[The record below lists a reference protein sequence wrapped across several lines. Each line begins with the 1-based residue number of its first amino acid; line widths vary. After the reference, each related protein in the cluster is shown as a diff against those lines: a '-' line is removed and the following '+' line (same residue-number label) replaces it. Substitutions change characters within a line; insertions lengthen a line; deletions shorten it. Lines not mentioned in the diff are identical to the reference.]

1 MLQQSFPELE
11 QLFMDTAQR
20 REHRRN
26 EVMLLKRSTLNSFS
40 ARPKHHPSQ
49 MTFHTN
55 PLTERGFFG
64 SDDEAAH
71 AEEGGGH
78 FSDDVGML
86 EDDFSSQNQNAP
98 LIKLKPVFP
107 KGALATMR

>member
-1 MLQQSFPELE
+1 
-11 QLFMDTAQR
+11 
-20 REHRRN
+20 
-26 EVMLLKRSTLNSFS
+26 
-40 ARPKHHPSQ
+40 

-71 AEEGGGH
+71 AEEGGH

>member
-1 MLQQSFPELE
+1 M
-11 QLFMDTAQR
+11 
-20 REHRRN
+20 
-26 EVMLLKRSTLNSFS
+26 MLLKRSTLNSFS
-40 ARPKHHPSQ
+40 GRPQNAKHHPSQ

-71 AEEGGGH
+71 ADEGGH

-86 EDDFSSQNQNAP
+86 DDDFSSQNQHAP